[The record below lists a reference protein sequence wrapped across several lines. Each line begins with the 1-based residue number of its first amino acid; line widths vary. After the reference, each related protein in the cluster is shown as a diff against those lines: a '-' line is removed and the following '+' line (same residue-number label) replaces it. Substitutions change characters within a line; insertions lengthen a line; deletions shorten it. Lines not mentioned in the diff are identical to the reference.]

1 MRGKASRLM
10 EKQIYNFSAD
20 YVIIQLWI
28 LFNKLSTGSKNMP
41 RKRGMRQVAEEI
53 RPELHTFLKPTT
65 IPLHILVVESL
76 SYLPQLRQMFPRAAL
91 YAVTAD
97 PDRRDEIDL
106 DGIHWQILDYLQVPL
121 PYMRGYFDYI
131 LADLVLEQSENP
143 QDIAAGFS
151 MFLQETGSLLTS
163 FRNIR
168 HWSVLQNL
176 MEGHYYNVVSR
187 LFARPEF
194 ESLLYASFYKN
205 VYFRVQQRAAPKELL
220 DRLLAAEFANRQGD
234 LETEF
239 YLVRADR
246 SMPELS
252 LLKSMYTSAE
262 RAQMARLIHRV
273 EYGVAMS
280 DAVYQLWET
289 VECLGVFPDYLA
301 AFSRETV
308 MHTAS
313 FYQRLVEEAP
323 EHIDFIADMLKSSYD
338 ESVNSSD
345 RACYQSLY
353 ETLINE
359 NAEVVGDDDD

>member
-1 MRGKASRLM
+1 M
-10 EKQIYNFSAD
+10 
-20 YVIIQLWI
+20 
-28 LFNKLSTGSKNMP
+28 
-41 RKRGMRQVAEEI
+41 AEEI

-65 IPLHILVVESL
+65 TPLRILVVESL
-76 SYLPQLRQMFPRAAL
+76 SYLPQLRQMFPHAAL

-106 DGIHWQILDYLQVPL
+106 DGIYWQILDYLQVPL
-121 PYMRGYFDYI
+121 PYTRGYFDYI
-131 LADLVLEQSENP
+131 LADLALEQSENP

-151 MFLQETGSLLTS
+151 MFLRETGSLLTS

-205 VYFRVQQRAAPKELL
+205 VYFRMQQRTAPKELL
-220 DRLLAAEFANRQGD
+220 DRLLAAGFANRQGD

-239 YLVRADR
+239 YLIRADR

-262 RAQMARLIHRV
+262 RAQLARLIHRV
-273 EYGVAMS
+273 EYGVAAA
-280 DAVYQLWET
+280 DAVHRLWEMADR
-289 VECLGVFPDYLA
+289 LGVFPDYLA

-308 MHTAS
+308 MHTTP
-313 FYQRLVEEAP
+313 FYQRLVEETP
-323 EHIDFIADMLKSSYD
+323 ERIDFIADMLKSNHD
-338 ESVNSSD
+338 ESVDPSD
-345 RACYQSLY
+345 RTCYRMLY

-359 NAEVVGDDDD
+359 SMGDDDG